1 MLLMKMIICW
11 WRPPRSRPW
20 GSCDFPPSTLQT
32 SCNRP
37 EDGWYLSYLWA
48 SREFEMI
55 RNIYLIMNSTCFK
68 MIPFGVV
75 FLTFSRAAAASSVLG
90 ISVTTCLTKFIIW
103 ISTRFELHSSPII
116 LYRTLTT
123 DLTRLLTSADRSPP
137 FSSSKGALTSLE
149 VWCSLSLVISII
161 SYQCCNLRLLTP
173 KSFAE
178 SRQAA
183 RRAGYS
189 PGFKRHCQAT

>member
-1 MLLMKMIICW
+1 MF
-11 WRPPRSRPW
+11 R
-20 GSCDFPPSTLQT
+20 
-32 SCNRP
+32 
-37 EDGWYLSYLWA
+37 LWTQL
-48 SREFEMI
+48 R
-55 RNIYLIMNSTCFK
+55 FK

-75 FLTFSRAAAASSVLG
+75 VYLTFSRAAAASSVLG
-90 ISVTTCLTKFIIW
+90 ISVTTCLTKFLIW
-103 ISTRFELHSSPII
+103 ICTRFELQLHSSLII
-116 LYRTLTT
+116 PYRTLTT
-123 DLTRLLTSADRSPP
+123 DLTRLFTSSARSPP
-137 FSSSKGALTSLE
+137 FSSSKAALTSLE
-149 VWCSLSLVISII
+149 VWYSLSLIISII

>member
-37 EDGWYLSYLWA
+37 EDGWYLSFLWA

-75 FLTFSRAAAASSVLG
+75 FFTFSRAAAASSVLG
-90 ISVTTCLTKFIIW
+90 ISVTTCLTKFLIW
-103 ISTRFELHSSPII
+103 ICTRFELLRIPI
-116 LYRTLTT
+116 T
-123 DLTRLLTSADRSPP
+123 LLTDY
-137 FSSSKGALTSLE
+137 
-149 VWCSLSLVISII
+149 SLSDSDNWPDPSFHFFGQIATLLFQQRSIHLPISMMFII
-161 SYQCCNLRLLTP
+161 FDYLYYLLSMLQPETFDP
-173 KSFAE
+173 KKFCWIETGSSTRWILAWF
-178 SRQAA
+178 
-183 RRAGYS
+183 
-189 PGFKRHCQAT
+189 